1 MSAVEQTQPGDLM
14 SRVTSDTVLL
24 REVSTQSV
32 VNGVT
37 ASVTLVAMVVLMGW
51 LDLPLLGVTLG
62 VMVLVAVILVAL
74 LPQIQRATKAAQDAV
89 GQMGS
94 TLERMLGVPDHEG
107 VGRRGREAMVI
118 RTAAEQSWR
127 QGVRSTKWTALAG
140 TAAFFAVQVS
150 FLAVLGVVALAWR
163 RARSRSA
170 PWSRSCCS
178 CSTCSAPSASWCRRR
193 PS

>member
-94 TLERMLGVPDHEG
+94 TLERMLG
-107 VGRRGREAMVI
+107 
-118 RTAAEQSWR
+118 
-127 QGVRSTKWTALAG
+127 
-140 TAAFFAVQVS
+140 AF
-150 FLAVLGVVALAWR
+150 G
-163 RARSRSA
+163 
-170 PWSRSCCS
+170 P
-178 CSTCSAPSASWCRRR
+178 
-193 PS
+193 